1 MDFGAAAA
9 NMQAKMEA
17 EVAEIK
23 RIENG
28 KFDIRPNW
36 PGDYSYRVQ
45 ESRCEQGEN
54 AREEAGEWDGHGWV

>member
-28 KFDIRPNW
+28 KFDIRPN
-36 PGDYSYRVQ
+36 
-45 ESRCEQGEN
+45 
-54 AREEAGEWDGHGWV
+54 